1 LGLGSLEGAYL
12 AQKMKKKESI
22 WDESVMDSSQYGQGL
37 ASSIDEVKVDIEFAK
52 KPIQEEA
59 PKS

>member
-1 LGLGSLEGAYL
+1 
-12 AQKMKKKESI
+12 MKKKESI